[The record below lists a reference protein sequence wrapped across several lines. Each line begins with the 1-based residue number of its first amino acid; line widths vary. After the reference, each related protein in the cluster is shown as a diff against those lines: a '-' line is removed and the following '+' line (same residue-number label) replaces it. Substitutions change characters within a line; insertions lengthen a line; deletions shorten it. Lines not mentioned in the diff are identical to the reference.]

1 VSAQR
6 FRKKPVEIEAWQWG
20 GSAQGATPIINWLLE
35 NGGTARYY
43 APGEWDNGETLGS
56 YLVIDTLEGRMLAG
70 AGDWIIRGVKGEFYP
85 CKPDIFAKTYEVVA

>member
-1 VSAQR
+1 MAVQR
-6 FRKKPVEIEAWQWG
+6 FRKKPVEIEAIQWG
-20 GSAQGATPIINWLLE
+20 GSAESATPIINWLLE

-70 AGDWIIRGVKGEFYP
+70 AADWIIRGVANEFYP
-85 CKPDIFAKTYEVVA
+85 CKPDIFAATYEAV